1 MAGLTV
7 RDPAVDRSLRSV
19 FGERNYVEL
28 SIGEGQKRQGAAGNP
43 LPAPRE
49 SPWEP

>member
-19 FGERNYVEL
+19 FGERNSVEP
-28 SIGEGQKRQGAAGNP
+28 SMGKGQKEAVSGEERPLHLMNRRGN
-43 LPAPRE
+43 R
-49 SPWEP
+49 